1 MMTGTRTVWWSLVL
15 LSLLAGESRAA
26 EPQRVLMLHG
36 YNYSFPATTLIAE
49 SARKRMQELSPRP
62 IDIDA
67 DFLDLARNTDAD
79 YESRITTLLRTKY
92 EKRPPDVVITLGSA
106 ALPFIV
112 RHRDEIASNV
122 PVVFTS
128 VSQQNYDALQIP
140 PRITGIISE
149 FDLDKTLALAE
160 RLQPETRRSH
170 RSGATRAGRWIGGGK
185 QMPGN

>member
-1 MMTGTRTVWWSLVL
+1 MAGSSAMTGTRTVWWSLVL

-36 YNYSFPATTLIAE
+36 FNYSFPATTRIAD
-49 SARKRMQELSPRP
+49 SARKRLQELSPRP

-79 YESRITTLLRTKY
+79 YESRITTFLRTKY

-112 RHRDEIASNV
+112 RHRDEIAPSV

-140 PRITGIISE
+140 PRY
-149 FDLDKTLALAE
+149 
-160 RLQPETRRSH
+160 H
-170 RSGATRAGRWIGGGK
+170 RNNFRV
-185 QMPGN
+185 